1 MTRRQRPTIL
11 VLDDDAEILDLMR
24 DMIGV
29 VGEFDVITESDA
41 RRALLLL
48 GERNPDLL
56 VCDLSMPGMD
66 GIEFLNEAA
75 ASRYRGA
82 VILLSGMDSGVRLAA
97 QTLANVQGLRV
108 VAAFRKPVELADLR
122 SALAS
127 LG

>member
-41 RRALLLL
+41 RRALVLL

-108 VAAFRKPVELADLR
+108 VAAFCKPVELADLR